1 MMTCFGH
8 CGPSSG
14 HKITGKTI
22 CSVSTQPQEA
32 KLVLVKSP
40 QDTKTY
46 TTRSI
51 RNNAVL
57 TLHYKGH
64 RRYLKVQEYRTYRH
78 NLMPTDSH
86 TLRNNG
92 TYYGR
97 HPLRQTPRPTHE
109 DHLRPHLHTPAHRY
123 ATHGAYPQQ
132 AGKTQPACTPHDW
145 TYGLLKFFYTTK
157 HTTLLAAQKDQ
168 PPPPPHCLTHPW
180 GFHRRTQQR
189 IVHL

>member
-78 NLMPTDSH
+78 NLTPTGLPH
-86 TLRNNG
+86 PAKQ
-92 TYYGR
+92 R
-97 HPLRQTPRPTHE
+97 HFLRQTPSRSNPPTEPRGPPPAAPWPSSPPIRPTRGLRLTSGTYTARMHSPWL
-109 DHLRPHLHTPAHRY
+109 DIRSAKILLHNAPHYGRHRGTNFHPHPIATLSHGVSTGAHNTYIHL
-123 ATHGAYPQQ
+123 
-132 AGKTQPACTPHDW
+132 
-145 TYGLLKFFYTTK
+145 
-157 HTTLLAAQKDQ
+157 
-168 PPPPPHCLTHPW
+168 
-180 GFHRRTQQR
+180 
-189 IVHL
+189 